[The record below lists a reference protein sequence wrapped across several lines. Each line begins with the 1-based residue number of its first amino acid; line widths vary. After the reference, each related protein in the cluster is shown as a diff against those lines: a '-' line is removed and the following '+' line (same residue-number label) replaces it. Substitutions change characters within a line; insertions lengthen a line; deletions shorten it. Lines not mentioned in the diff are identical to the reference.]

1 MAKRSGRVRVRE
13 VEEGVE
19 VAGMKRSKR
28 VSVKGPELKKKQ
40 GVEGLKGLGVRKEV
54 KLKQGVDSLRK
65 KAKQK
70 DAQEERLGLGAFWKR

>member
-54 KLKQGVDSLRK
+54 KLKEGPGPLT
-65 KAKQK
+65 
-70 DAQEERLGLGAFWKR
+70 ERLRQKEHQGLTPGAFWKR